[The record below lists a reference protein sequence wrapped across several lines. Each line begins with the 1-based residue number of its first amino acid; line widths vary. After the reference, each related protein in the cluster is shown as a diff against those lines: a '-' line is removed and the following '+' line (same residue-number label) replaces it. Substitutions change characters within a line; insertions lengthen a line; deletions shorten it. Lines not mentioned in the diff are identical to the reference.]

1 MALGFGF
8 NKQKVLAAAEK
19 AVQQGKLQNAITEYE
34 KVIKED
40 PKDLT
45 VLNTIGDLYARVGQN
60 EKAGHYFKRVGDL
73 YAGEGFTV
81 KSIAMYKKLTK
92 LTPNN
97 AEATL
102 RLAELYTQQ
111 GLYNDARA
119 QYVVLA
125 EQSLKANDLDSAAR
139 SFQKILELDPENT
152 AMQSKLAD
160 TYMKLGKKAEARGIF
175 FTAAQ
180 SLYQRGALDAADES
194 LKRVLQ
200 LDPSNMDALL
210 LQGKIAADSGDGA
223 SAIAILEKVPDLDS
237 RPDALKALLRSH
249 ILLGHNAQAEPVAAK
264 LLSVHNDL
272 TGIKTYAE
280 SLMAASAFPE
290 ALGIYAKYADKFLAA
305 NSKELLETLH
315 GTIGRI
321 KDSAPAL
328 KSLLDLYKKAGET
341 INQNEVM
348 ELLAHAYVQDNQL
361 QVAADL
367 YKELSLAEPENPLHA
382 QNHKQII
389 SRLGQDPAARPL
401 SQEEGSQALMVDEL
415 EHTGP
420 AVEQKYPDELGDEIR
435 AAITDSELFDSY
447 NLPAKAI
454 APLEGVYPKAPQ
466 DVQLN
471 QRLAS
476 LYARAGRFDEAA
488 RCCATLQ
495 GVYSQAGHSDA
506 ARQYSDMAAKYRERH
521 GEAPAAAAPVYEMPV
536 ATPPPAAAEPAPVE
550 HSMAD
555 FSFDSFTDTAAA
567 PAAAAPSTPEF
578 AMETAAAAP
587 EQAAP
592 VAESSHE
599 IDLSSEWEGM
609 TDTHEPVAASAQSA
623 SEVAGEVP
631 AAAAPESS
639 VAEFS
644 FDVEAPAP
652 PPPAQKIAPPPP
664 PKVTPPPPP
673 KVAAPPPPR
682 VATPPPAAAAAKD
695 DLLGDFVLDLED
707 SLGDDFAFGGKPG
720 EKAAPP
726 PTPAR
731 AAAAA
736 APAPAPKIAAPPPPP
751 PTPIQAAEAHS
762 ALSDLFDE
770 FKEDVEQTSS
780 AGDAEDPDT
789 HYNLGVAF
797 KEMGLL
803 DEAIGE
809 LQKVCGAIERGHPFT
824 QVIQAYTWLA
834 SCFVEKG
841 VPEAAV
847 KWYEKALKAPAIDDE
862 SKMAVYYE
870 LASAHE
876 SAGNKKAA
884 LSNFMEVYGTN
895 IDYRDVAERIKAL
908 RT

>member
-8 NKQKVLAAAEK
+8 NKQKVLASAEK

-34 KVIKED
+34 KITKED

-60 EKAGHYFKRVGDL
+60 DKAGHYFKRVGDL
-73 YAGEGFTV
+73 YASEGFTV

-92 LTPNN
+92 LSPGN

-102 RLAELYTQQ
+102 KLAELYTQQ

-125 EQSLKANDLDSAAR
+125 EQSLKGNDLDSAAR

-200 LDPSNMDALL
+200 LDPTNMDALL

-249 ILLGHNAQAEPVAAK
+249 ILLGHNPQAEPVAAK

-272 TGIKTYAE
+272 SGIKSYAE

-341 INQNEVM
+341 INQNEVT
-348 ELLAHAYVQDNQL
+348 ELLAHAYVQENHL
-361 QVAADL
+361 QAAADL
-367 YKELSLAEPENPLHA
+367 YKDLSLAEPENPLHA

-401 SQEEGSQALMVDEL
+401 SHEEGSQALMVDEL

-420 AVEQKYPDELGDEIR
+420 AVEQKYSDELGDELR
-435 AAITDSELFDSY
+435 AAITDAELFDSY

-454 APLEGVYPKAPQ
+454 APLEGVYSKAPR
-466 DVQLN
+466 DIQLN

-476 LYARAGRFDEAA
+476 LYARAGRFQEAA
-488 RCCATLQ
+488 HCCETLQ
-495 GVYSQAGHSDA
+495 GVYSEAGHSDA
-506 ARQYSDMAAKYRERH
+506 ARQYADMAAKYRERH
-521 GEAPAAAAPVYEMPV
+521 GDAPAAAAPVYEMPV
-536 ATPPPAAAEPAPVE
+536 ATPPPSSAEPAPAE

-555 FSFDSFTDTAAA
+555 FSFDSYTDTATA
-567 PAAAAPSTPEF
+567 AAAAPS
-578 AMETAAAAP
+578 
-587 EQAAP
+587 
-592 VAESSHE
+592 
-599 IDLSSEWEGM
+599 
-609 TDTHEPVAASAQSA
+609 
-623 SEVAGEVP
+623 AGP
-631 AAAAPESS
+631 
-639 VAEFS
+639 FS
-644 FDVEAPAP
+644 
-652 PPPAQKIAPPPP
+652 
-664 PKVTPPPPP
+664 
-673 KVAAPPPPR
+673 
-682 VATPPPAAAAAKD
+682 
-695 DLLGDFVLDLED
+695 
-707 SLGDDFAFGGKPG
+707 
-720 EKAAPP
+720 
-726 PTPAR
+726 
-731 AAAAA
+731 
-736 APAPAPKIAAPPPPP
+736 
-751 PTPIQAAEAHS
+751 
-762 ALSDLFDE
+762 
-770 FKEDVEQTSS
+770 
-780 AGDAEDPDT
+780 
-789 HYNLGVAF
+789 
-797 KEMGLL
+797 
-803 DEAIGE
+803 
-809 LQKVCGAIERGHPFT
+809 
-824 QVIQAYTWLA
+824 
-834 SCFVEKG
+834 
-841 VPEAAV
+841 
-847 KWYEKALKAPAIDDE
+847 
-862 SKMAVYYE
+862 
-870 LASAHE
+870 
-876 SAGNKKAA
+876 
-884 LSNFMEVYGTN
+884 
-895 IDYRDVAERIKAL
+895 
-908 RT
+908 